1 MSISKKII
9 RRNQRRRNRS
19 KKTSIRHP
27 VRNRL
32 VVFRSLKHF
41 EAQIIN
47 DFEGKTI
54 ISVSSKEKKLK
65 AIIKKGDT
73 KTDISK
79 LIGSELAKRAKKKK
93 LSNIVLDRNGYPY
106 HGRVEAFANALRSE
120 GLKF

>member
-1 MSISKKII
+1 MCENILKETGVALLPGSDFGFSEKKMLA
-9 RRNQRRRNRS
+9 
-19 KKTSIRHP
+19 
-27 VRNRL
+27 RL
-32 VVFRSLKHF
+32 SFT
-41 EAQIIN
+41 

-54 ISVSSKEKKLK
+54 IWVSSNEKNLK
-65 AIIKKGDT
+65 GIIKKGDT

-106 HGRVEAFANALRSE
+106 HGRVEAFAKGVRSE

>member
-1 MSISKKII
+1 MSSKKSII

-19 KKTSIRHP
+19 KKTSVRHP

-41 EAQIIN
+41 EAQIID

-65 AIIKKGDT
+65 QMIKKGDNKVT
-73 KTDISK
+73 ISR

-106 HGRVEAFANALRSE
+106 HEAFASAIRSE
-120 GLKF
+120 GIKF

>member
-1 MSISKKII
+1 MSSKKSII

-19 KKTSIRHP
+19 KKTSVRHP

-41 EAQIIN
+41 EAQIID

-65 AIIKKGDT
+65 QMIKKGDNKVT
-73 KTDISK
+73 ISR

-106 HGRVEAFANALRSE
+106 HGRVEAFASAIRSE
-120 GLKF
+120 GIKF

>member
-1 MSISKKII
+1 MSTSKKNI

-19 KKTSIRHP
+19 KKTSVRHP
-27 VRNRL
+27 DRNRL

-65 AIIKKGDT
+65 GIIKKGDT